1 MKSMK
6 KNIIL
11 SLVLVL
17 CLGFTVKVSAATV
30 ELGIPSGGDTDLFNN
45 SSPTLNTST
54 GGTQIGNVTDES
66 VFDPS
71 APESGTDLFGQPA
84 APMLGTTQEI
94 LNNGTAQSA
103 APSKMSI
110 AGLVNWLVG
119 LLNYVVRFIVL
130 LALIAFLYGILKLV
144 FVDASNE
151 TERAKARKFMLW
163 GIVSLFVMVS
173 VWGLVNV
180 LKSTVFG
187 EGALIVPQLK

>member
-1 MKSMK
+1 MK
-6 KNIIL
+6 KNITYVFLVIIL
-11 SLVLVL
+11 FLTSSVH
-17 CLGFTVKVSAATV
+17 AAV
-30 ELGIPSGGDTDLFNN
+30 VDLNIPGGGDANLFPG
-45 SSPTLNTST
+45 SSPSPINNVSDLQTVNNVSPVNLNTS
-54 GGTQIGNVTDES
+54 NS
-66 VFDPS
+66 V
-71 APESGTDLFGQPA
+71 DLFGDVPSDTG
-84 APMLGTTQEI
+84 PILGTTAEI
-94 LNNGTAQSA
+94 LSNSASQSA

-119 LLNYVVRFIVL
+119 LLNYIVRLIVL

>member
-1 MKSMK
+1 MK

-17 CLGFTVKVSAATV
+17 CLGFTAKVSAATI
-30 ELGIPSGGDTDLFNN
+30 ELGIPSGADADLFNSN
-45 SSPTLNTST
+45 SSPVLNTST
-54 GGTQIGNVTDES
+54 GGTQMGNVTDES

-94 LNNGTAQSA
+94 LNSGASQSA

-119 LLNYVVRFIVL
+119 LLNYIVRLIVL